1 MNVKAWWSSLRTGW
15 CVFTVALFGYMV
27 YVCGGGFVSFESHI
41 TADPV
46 ERAREKMRNAEEWRH
61 LRWSMGALSSELRG
75 ASGNVMDASERYNQ
89 ALLKRHRKELRE
101 ATENFARAIWDHDG
115 SPASLSAGLALRR
128 AANTL

>member
-1 MNVKAWWSSLRTGW
+1 MGGVFLRLRCLGIWFMYVAGDSCRSSPILP
-15 CVFTVALFGYMV
+15 
-27 YVCGGGFVSFESHI
+27 
-41 TADPV
+41 ADPV

-115 SPASLSAGLALRR
+115 SPASEQRFDEAVKKLELLRE
-128 AANTL
+128 ASE